1 MISEAFIIMVFADVH
16 IVIRKLRRRSQKE
29 LCQSFADRTENCS
42 DFPEREKAS
51 GPSYPNK
58 LILKI
63 NNSQNIF
70 FIDSNFCKNPKHF
83 K

>member
-1 MISEAFIIMVFADVH
+1 MISEAFITMVFADVH

-51 GPSYPNK
+51 GPSFPNK

-63 NNSQNIF
+63 N
-70 FIDSNFCKNPKHF
+70 K
-83 K
+83 